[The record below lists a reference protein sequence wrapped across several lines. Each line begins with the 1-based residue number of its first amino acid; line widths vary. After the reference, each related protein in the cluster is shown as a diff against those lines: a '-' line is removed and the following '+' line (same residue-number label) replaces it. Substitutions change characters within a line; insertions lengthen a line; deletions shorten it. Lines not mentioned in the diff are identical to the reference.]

1 MSVCAPDNASIVE
14 MRARLSQGSSSR
26 AIYEMVAAALEQR
39 NAAGDLF
46 LDVGCGMG
54 NLWRYVR
61 TRFRRYIGLDVV
73 RYDGFPADGEFAP
86 INLDS
91 GGLGFADAVADVV
104 VAVETIEHLENPRA
118 FMRELVRLAKPSGW
132 VVVTTPNQLSI
143 LSKLTLLVKNQFNAF
158 QEGSYP
164 AHLTA
169 LLEVDLMRI
178 ACECGLV
185 DLEVRHSCLGR
196 LAATSRHYPRALSR
210 LFPRACSDNV
220 LLIGRKPRA

>member
-73 RYDGFPADGEFAP
+73 RYDGFPADGSSSP
-86 INLDS
+86 RQIN
-91 GGLGFADAVADVV
+91 
-104 VAVETIEHLENPRA
+104 
-118 FMRELVRLAKPSGW
+118 
-132 VVVTTPNQLSI
+132 
-143 LSKLTLLVKNQFNAF
+143 
-158 QEGSYP
+158 
-164 AHLTA
+164 
-169 LLEVDLMRI
+169 
-178 ACECGLV
+178 
-185 DLEVRHSCLGR
+185 
-196 LAATSRHYPRALSR
+196 
-210 LFPRACSDNV
+210 
-220 LLIGRKPRA
+220 